1 MTVKTDLDG
10 SATIT
15 LADGASVRV
24 PGLND
29 APNVTAQD
37 LRNVCTALLI
47 ARGSVQVQQKSI
59 EDTGR
64 RQRED
69 PSFRSFLKREG

>member
-37 LRNVCTALLI
+37 LRNVCTALFEL
-47 ARGSVQVQQKSI
+47 VEKL
-59 EDTGR
+59 D
-64 RQRED
+64 
-69 PSFRSFLKREG
+69 KRLAALEKR